1 MSEPKDARALVL
13 FAADRAG
20 MAEDV
25 FRHPLD
31 ANAELHGISLSRKV
45 GLERL
50 GLNLVR
56 VPPGKNSFAAHAHAA
71 EEEFVFVLA
80 GRGIV
85 RVGDERFELAHGDF
99 VGFPAG
105 APAHLMHN
113 PYEEDLVYLAGGER
127 RDIDVIDF
135 PEAGRRLVRI
145 GRDSM
150 VYPARSGERLFPA
163 RSE

>member
-1 MSEPKDARALVL
+1 MTERTEPRALVL
-13 FAADRAG
+13 SAADRAG
-20 MAEDV
+20 MPEHV

-31 ANAELHGISLSRKV
+31 PSAEIRGVPLSRKA

-56 VPPGKNSFAAHAHAA
+56 LPPGKDSFPLHAHAC

-80 GRGIV
+80 GRGLL
-85 RVGDERFELAHGDF
+85 RLGDERFELAHGDF

-105 APAHLMHN
+105 GPPHHIHN

-127 RDIDVIDF
+127 RDVDVIDF
-135 PEAGRRLVRI
+135 PGAERRLVRV
-145 GRDSM
+145 GRDST
-150 VYPARSGERLFPA
+150 VYPARAGEPLF
-163 RSE
+163 RRG